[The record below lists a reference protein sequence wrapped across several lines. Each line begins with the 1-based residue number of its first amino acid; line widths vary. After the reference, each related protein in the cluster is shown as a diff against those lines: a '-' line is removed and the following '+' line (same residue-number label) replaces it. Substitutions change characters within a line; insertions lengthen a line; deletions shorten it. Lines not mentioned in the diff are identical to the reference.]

1 MFEAVTSDDGADSPR
16 IGRPRSERARL
27 AILEAAA
34 DLLDEGGLA
43 ALTFESIAARAR
55 VSKVT
60 VYKWWPSRGAVAV
73 DAYFHRHQETYS
85 FDDTGDVARDLAS
98 QLRILIRAFR
108 GRAGEVMAELIGQ
121 AQTDPVLAETLRS
134 GWLQPR
140 REATAAV
147 LRRAIDRSQIR
158 PDVDIPTVMDE
169 LYAPLYW
176 RLLMRHQP
184 LDDDLADELVR
195 NTLDGVRPR

>member
-1 MFEAVTSDDGADSPR
+1 MFGAVTSDDVAAAR

-34 DLLDEGGLA
+34 DLLIEGGLA
-43 ALTFESIAARAR
+43 AMTFESIAAQAG

-60 VYKWWPSRGAVAV
+60 IYKWWPSRGAVAV
-73 DAYFHRHQETYS
+73 DAYFHRHKEAYS
-85 FDDTGDVARDLAS
+85 FDDTGDVARDLTT
-98 QLRILIRAFR
+98 QLRLLIQAFR

-121 AQTDPVLAETLRS
+121 AQTDPGLAETLRS

-140 REATAAV
+140 REATAEV
-147 LRRAIDRSQIR
+147 LRRAVDRSQIR

-176 RLLMRHQP
+176 RLMMRHLP

>member
-1 MFEAVTSDDGADSPR
+1 MTSDDGADSPR

>member
-1 MFEAVTSDDGADSPR
+1 MFEPVTSDDGADSPR

-34 DLLDEGGLA
+34 DLLNEGGLA
-43 ALTFESIAARAR
+43 ALTFESIAARAE

-85 FDDTGDVARDLAS
+85 FDDTGDVARDLAT
-98 QLRILIRAFR
+98 QLRLLIRAFR
-108 GRAGEVMAELIGQ
+108 GRPGEVMAELIGQ

-158 PDVDIPTVMDE
+158 PDVDIPTVMDA

-184 LDDDLADELVR
+184 LEDDLADELVR
-195 NTLDGVRPR
+195 NTLEGVRPR

>member
-1 MFEAVTSDDGADSPR
+1 VTSDDGATSPR

-43 ALTFESIAARAR
+43 ALTFESIAARAG

-60 VYKWWPSRGAVAV
+60 IYKWWPSRGAVAV

-85 FDDTGDVARDLAS
+85 FDDTGDVARDLGT
-98 QLRILIRAFR
+98 QLRLLIRAFR
-108 GRAGEVMAELIGQ
+108 GRAGAVMAELIGQ
-121 AQTDPVLAETLRS
+121 AQSDPVLAETLRS

-140 REATAAV
+140 REATAGV
-147 LRRAIDRSQIR
+147 LGRAIERGQIR
-158 PDVDIPTVMDE
+158 PDIDIPTVMDA

-195 NTLDGVRPR
+195 NTLEGVRPH